1 MHTAPTTLDYRS
13 ATPERGFN
21 WPLISLLT
29 AIATLNYC
37 DRMAIFAVY
46 PLLRS
51 DLGAD
56 DRTLGWIGSM
66 FLWAYAIGSPFSGLI
81 ADRWSRTR
89 VILVSLVAWSVITLA
104 TGLTRTAGQLIV
116 MRFLLGVAECAY
128 LPAAVGLLADHHG
141 PRRRGRAISVHTM
154 GLNVGAILGSAL
166 AGFLGV
172 RYGWRSSFVLL
183 GAAGLLLSA
192 VAAYGLRGQDVPHER
207 PEPSSPDDLTRAA
220 TSSPLVP
227 SLFAVPG
234 YWIVV
239 AQGMLAAAAVW
250 VFGSWL
256 PLYFTERFNMSLA
269 GAGFLGPAL
278 LDVSGMLGVILGGLV
293 SDAAARRGSAR
304 RMFVQTC
311 CYTVAAALLL
321 AFTDRA
327 AFLLIATAVFGF
339 SLLRAMA
346 SANEGPLAC
355 DLVAPRDRSFAIGL
369 MNCANTAAGA
379 AGILA
384 AGYLKADYGLT
395 SVFRGA
401 SLVIFASAALT
412 LVGFLY
418 VLPRDLRRRDAAAGR
433 ARADAVP
440 TPG

>member
-1 MHTAPTTLDYRS
+1 MHTSPAILEYGGPSNVT
-13 ATPERGFN
+13 ERAGFN
-21 WPLISLLT
+21 WPLIALLT
-29 AIATLNYC
+29 SIATLNYC

-46 PLLRS
+46 PLLRA

-56 DRTLGWIGSM
+56 DRTLAWIGSM
-66 FLWAYAIGSPFSGLI
+66 FLWAYAIGSPFSGLL

-89 VILVSLVAWSVITLA
+89 VILVSLLAWSLITLA

-128 LPAAVGLLADHHG
+128 LPAAMGLLADHHS
-141 PRRRGRAISVHTM
+141 PRRRGRAISIHTT

-172 RYGWRSSFVLL
+172 RYGWRSSFVVL
-183 GAAGLLLSA
+183 GAAGIVLSV
-192 VAAYGLRGQDVPHER
+192 VAAWTLRGQDVPTER
-207 PEPSSPDDLTRAA
+207 LAA
-220 TSSPLVP
+220 PADIDEQPHADRRRVP
-227 SLFAVPG
+227 SVFAVPG

-278 LDVSGMLGVILGGLV
+278 LDVSGMLGVVLGGLV

-304 RMFVQTC
+304 RMFVQSC
-311 CYTVAAALLL
+311 CYFVAAVLLMT
-321 AFTDRA
+321 FTDRA
-327 AFLLIATAVFGF
+327 TFLLIAAAVFGF

-355 DLVAPRDRSFAIGL
+355 DLIAPRDRSFAIGL

-384 AGYLKADYGLT
+384 AGYLKADHGLAA
-395 SVFRGA
+395 VFRGA
-401 SLVIFASAALT
+401 SGVIFASAALT
-412 LVGFLY
+412 LAGYLF
-418 VLPRDLRRRDAAAGR
+418 VLPRDLRRPDRTVGAS
-433 ARADAVP
+433 
-440 TPG
+440 